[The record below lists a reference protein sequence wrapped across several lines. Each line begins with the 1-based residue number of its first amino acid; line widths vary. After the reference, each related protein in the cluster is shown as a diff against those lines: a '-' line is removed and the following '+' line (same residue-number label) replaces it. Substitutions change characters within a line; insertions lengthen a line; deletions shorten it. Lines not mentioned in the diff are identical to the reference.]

1 MTGRGSPATRSSR
14 PHLAARV
21 EDALYRRLAWWLRRR
36 GWTLRIEPFTCYG
49 GAGWVRVLARTV
61 LEPPGPDHARSR
73 SAPLRGWRRFAIAQ
87 VSGVEIDVNVA
98 GQRRRVVADRGGY
111 VDSVVLSDLPSG
123 WHTIRLSGSRAS
135 EIAARVLV
143 VDRLARAGIVSDIDD
158 TVMVTNV
165 PRPLLAGWNA
175 LVRNENARQPVPGM
189 AVLYDRLTREAPTA
203 PVIYLSTGAWN
214 SEPALV
220 RFLHRHGYPRGP
232 LLLTDWGP
240 TQTGWFRSGRDHKRA
255 ELRRLVHDFP
265 DIDWLLIGDDG
276 QHDPQ
281 LYHELALEHPTHVRA
296 IAIRRLTPTQH
307 VLAHGST
314 VASDAAAAARGRSP
328 APATAPTVYGRDGT
342 ELRRLLAAR
351 SIALSDPVDTP

>member
-1 MTGRGSPATRSSR
+1 MSEPPRQPTRSSR
-14 PHLAARV
+14 PHLAARA
-21 EDALYRRLAWWLRRR
+21 EDALYRRVAWCLQRR

-49 GAGWVRVLARTV
+49 GEGWVRVLARTV
-61 LEPPGPDHARSR
+61 LAPPGAGRARPR

-87 VSGVEIDVNVA
+87 VSGVAIDVDVA
-98 GQRRRVVADRGGY
+98 GTRRRVVADRGGY
-111 VDSVVLSDLPSG
+111 VDSVVLSDLPAG
-123 WHTIRLSGSRAS
+123 WHTIRLSG
-135 EIAARVLV
+135 
-143 VDRLARAGIVSDIDD
+143 ARAEAVLAHVLIVDPSAHSGLVSDVDD

-189 AVLYDRLTREAPTA
+189 AVLYDRLTRDAPTA
-203 PVIYLSTGAWN
+203 PTFYLSTGAWN

-240 TQTGWFRSGRDHKRA
+240 TQTGWFRSGRDHKRV

-265 DIDWLLIGDDG
+265 AIAWLLVGDDG

-281 LYHELALEHPTHVRA
+281 LYRELADEYPDHVRA
-296 IAIRRLTPTQH
+296 IVIRRLTPAQQ
-307 VLAHGST
+307 VLAHGTT
-314 VASDAAAAARGRSP
+314 VASA
-328 APATAPTVYGRDGT
+328 APTTSSDDLGASLLPPTLYGRDGT

-351 SIALSDPVDTP
+351 SIALRVPADVP